1 VSHPLVLDE
10 MLSDNIASEL
20 RARGHDVIAL
30 VADPSLVGLPDDEV
44 LATAAEMG
52 RALVTL
58 NIKDFAPLDQ
68 RWKAA
73 GRGHAGLVLMS
84 SKTFAQDRG
93 FAGAVI
99 AALDRPFA
107 TEVIRAD
114 AVVFLP
120 R

>member
-1 VSHPLVLDE
+1 

-58 NIKDFAPLDQ
+58 NIKDVAPLDR

-84 SKTFAQDRG
+84 SKTFAQDLG
-93 FAGAVI
+93 FAGVVV
-99 AALDRPFA
+99 AALDRLLA